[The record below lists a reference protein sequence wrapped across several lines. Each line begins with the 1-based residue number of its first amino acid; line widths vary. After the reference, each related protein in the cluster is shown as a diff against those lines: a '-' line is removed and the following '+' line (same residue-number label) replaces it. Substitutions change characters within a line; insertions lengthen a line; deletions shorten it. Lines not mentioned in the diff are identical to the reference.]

1 VILRIYERENQ
12 VRNHVIEIDL
22 MPSGAMINSSR
33 GLWTRV
39 LGITEA

>member
-22 MPSGAMINSSR
+22 MPSGPR
-33 GLWTRV
+33 
-39 LGITEA
+39 